1 MAVGPKS
8 RNDRQRRRRA
18 ASVRFRTDVVGLSHY
33 KPCIDSGPRERMT
46 SVTSSNAPAS
56 VRKAA
61 FGAADAARRCLGQGL
76 RRRWSALL
84 LGPVIRPAIRA
95 TIAAGLLVTGL
106 AAAEPVAAYS
116 LALQLAAAPSA
127 RAADAGG
134 AAAAG
139 SAASAAPDS
148 PAGPAPR
155 VLGVGDAVTVQVY
168 GMPDLDTTTYVADDG
183 SIPVPLA
190 GNVAVLGQSPAA
202 AAHSVAT
209 AYRKGGFLVDPKVT
223 LFLVQ
228 ARSQQVSVLGAVR
241 SPGRFVVES
250 RTSLLDVLAAAGG
263 IAEDGANAVVLLR
276 PDKAGKLRRYPVDL
290 AGLGEEGTPLPVLSL
305 HGGDSIFVPQAAQ
318 FYISGEVNSPDKYRL
333 ETGMTVAQAVSRGG
347 GITARGS
354 SRKVEIRRRKPDG
367 SVQLIDAGMG
377 DPVRADDV
385 IRVRERLF

>member
-1 MAVGPKS
+1 
-8 RNDRQRRRRA
+8 
-18 ASVRFRTDVVGLSHY
+18 
-33 KPCIDSGPRERMT
+33 MT
-46 SVTSSNAPAS
+46 SVTSSNAPAT
-56 VRKAA
+56 VRKTA
-61 FGAADAARRCLGQGL
+61 FGAADAARRCLRQGLRQGL

-84 LGPVIRPAIRA
+84 LGPVVRPAMRA

-127 RAADAGG
+127 RSADAGG
-134 AAAAG
+134 AAGGAG
-139 SAASAAPDS
+139 LAAPDS

-263 IAEDGANAVVLLR
+263 IAENGADAVVLLR

-290 AGLGEEGTPLPVLSL
+290 AGLGEEGTPLPTLTL

>member
-1 MAVGPKS
+1 
-8 RNDRQRRRRA
+8 
-18 ASVRFRTDVVGLSHY
+18 
-33 KPCIDSGPRERMT
+33 MT
-46 SVTSSNAPAS
+46 PVTSSNAPTT
-56 VRKAA
+56 VRKTAC
-61 FGAADAARRCLGQGL
+61 GAADAEHRRLGLGLGLGWSL
-76 RRRWSALL
+76 RRRWPALL
-84 LGPVIRPAIRA
+84 PSQVIRLVIRPAIRA

-106 AAAEPVAAYS
+106 AAA
-116 LALQLAAAPSA
+116 
-127 RAADAGG
+127 
-134 AAAAG
+134 AAG
-139 SAASAAPDS
+139 SAASSAPDS
-148 PAGPAPR
+148 PTGPAPR

-290 AGLGEEGTPLPVLSL
+290 AGLGEEGTPLPTLTL

-347 GITARGS
+347 GITPRGS

-385 IRVRERLF
+385 IRIRERLF